1 MPTFTYIAID
11 ANTGREETGVSNGS
25 NSAQVTQELKAKGL
39 FPTQVEPVKKS
50 AEVNSKETTRTNK
63 VSRNSKLQRS
73 WTLPGMAVVSGKELT
88 IFTRQ
93 LATLVKAEMPILRG
107 LEVLAR
113 QQRIPAFK
121 EVVEGMAETI
131 RTGGSL
137 SDSVAQNDKIFSRLY
152 LNMIKAGEASGALD
166 VVLQRLAEFMEK
178 TQKIKGKV
186 QTAMTYPLIIM
197 AVALGVVGALIVFV
211 IPRFESIFTNML
223 KGQPLPKLTQFVLGL
238 SELVQHHLLISTG
251 VIIAAGFGIRYLGRT
266 TKGARVCDRL
276 LLLTPVLGDLVL
288 KATVARF
295 TRTLGTLLSSG
306 VSILQALQITRDTA
320 GNVHVAEAVDAVQ
333 ARVKAGEGIARPLEA
348 TGVFPG
354 MVSSMIEV
362 GEETGKL
369 PDMLDRVADTYEEE
383 VDNAVNA
390 LTSILEPVMIVLMA
404 VVVGTIVIALFLPL
418 VRIIQTLS

>member
-1 MPTFTYIAID
+1 MPTFTYTAID
-11 ANTGREETGVSNGS
+11 ANTGREETGVSRGS
-25 NSAQVTQELKAKGL
+25 TSAQVTRELKTKGL
-39 FPTQVEPVKKS
+39 FPTRVELVAKSDEADPLKKDHAGATAS
-50 AEVNSKETTRTNK
+50 DSNPP
-63 VSRNSKLQRS
+63 RS
-73 WTLPGMAVVSGKELT
+73 WSLPGIAVVSGKELT

-93 LATLVKAEMPILRG
+93 LATLVKAGMPILRG

-121 EVVEGMAETI
+121 KIIEAMAETI

-137 SDSVAQNDKIFSRLY
+137 SDSVAQNEKVFSRLY
-152 LNMIKAGEASGALD
+152 LNMVKAGEASGALD

-186 QTAMTYPLIIM
+186 QAAMTYPMIIM

-223 KGQPLPKLTQFVLGL
+223 KGQPLPRLTQFVLGL
-238 SELVQHHLLISTG
+238 SELVQNHLLISVG
-251 VIIAAGFGIRYLGRT
+251 AIIAFGFGIRALGRT
-266 TKGARVCDRL
+266 TKGARVWDRL

-320 GNVHVAEAVDAVQ
+320 GNVHVAEAVDVVQ
-333 ARVKAGEGIARPLEA
+333 ARVKAGEGIARPLES
-348 TGVFPG
+348 TGVFPP

-418 VRIIQTLS
+418 VRIIETLS

>member
-1 MPTFTYIAID
+1 MPTFTYTAID
-11 ANTGREETGVSNGS
+11 ANTGREETGVSSGS
-25 NSAQVTQELKAKGL
+25 TSAQVTQELKAKGL
-39 FPTQVEPVKKS
+39 FPTRVEPVKKS
-50 AEVNSKETTRTNK
+50 DEAGPQKRDRAGATS
-63 VSRNSKLQRS
+63 SDSQLHRS
-73 WTLPGMAVVSGKELT
+73 WSLPGMAVVSGKELT

-93 LATLVKAEMPILRG
+93 LATLVKAGMPILRG

-121 EVVEGMAETI
+121 KIVEQMAETI

-137 SDSVAQNDKIFSRLY
+137 SDSVAQNEKIFSRLY
-152 LNMIKAGEASGALD
+152 LNMVKAGEASGALD

-186 QTAMTYPLIIM
+186 QAAMTYPLIIM

-238 SELVQHHLLISTG
+238 SELVQNHLLISG
-251 VIIAAGFGIRYLGRT
+251 GAVIAFGFGIRSLGRT
-266 TKGARVCDRL
+266 TKGARIWDRL

-320 GNVHVAEAVDAVQ
+320 GNVHVAEAVDVVQ
-333 ARVKAGEGIARPLEA
+333 ARVKAGEGIARPLES
-348 TGVFPG
+348 TGVFPA

-418 VRIIQTLS
+418 VRIIETLS